1 MGQSVPLGRQP
12 APWRSGPWV
21 GIVVALL
28 FLLLALRQHLFVDS
42 HAVNVMFWD
51 QWDFYQ
57 PLFDGGGLWDMF
69 SRQHG
74 PHRQGLGMLL
84 TALLAWL
91 SDWNSRWD
99 AFGVSFVL
107 IAAALAGLALT
118 RRCGMRG
125 FGLVV
130 VPLLFFNP
138 RQYESFVAA
147 ANISHGAMP
156 LLLLMILCLVWFV
169 ENRLLRHLLLGL
181 CTFLLIF
188 TGFGLFAGLVV
199 PAVLAMELAR
209 RLRKGMEGVLPLWL
223 ALAAIACSWLLFFHG
238 YRFDP
243 AVQGFTFP
251 HPRPG
256 EYLLFMASMLNN
268 FFGITNHGAGSLV
281 VGMALLLFLA
291 LIAFIHGRQ
300 LWRHGLEGQGRS
312 ATLVV
317 LALFALLF
325 CCQTAVGRVVLGW
338 KAASSTSRY
347 VPLLVPGALAMAL
360 HLAGLGARWRPR
372 QLVAVFALVV
382 AVGTTRL
389 HRADI
394 SFIDHY
400 RSGRLAWKAAYLATG
415 DMGKAGELTGF
426 LIYPAVML
434 DERLDFLRGKRLNL
448 FNPDGLP

>member
-1 MGQSVPLGRQP
+1 MDQSVPLGRQS
-12 APWRSGPWV
+12 APWPSRPWV
-21 GIVVALL
+21 GIVVAIV
-28 FLLLALRQHLFVDS
+28 FFLLALRQHLFVDS

-57 PLFDGGGLWDMF
+57 PLFDGGGLWDLF

-107 IAAALAGLALT
+107 IAAALAGLALA
-118 RRCGMRG
+118 RGCGMRG
-125 FGLVV
+125 LGLVV

-156 LLLLMILCLVWFV
+156 LLLLMALCLTWFV
-169 ENRLLRHLLLGL
+169 ESRGLRHLLLAL

-199 PAVLAMELAR
+199 PAVLAMDLVR
-209 RLRKGMEGVLPLWL
+209 RLRGGLGGVLPLWL
-223 ALAAIACSWLLFFHG
+223 TLAAIAGSWLLFCHG

-256 EYLLFMASMLNN
+256 EYLLFMAAMLNN
-268 FFGITNHGAGSLV
+268 FFGITSHGAGSLIF
-281 VGMALLLFLA
+281 GMALLLFLA
-291 LIAFIHGRQ
+291 LILFVHGRQ

-338 KAASSTSRY
+338 KEASATSRY
-347 VPLLVPGALAMAL
+347 VPLLVPAALAMAL

-372 QLVAVFALVV
+372 QVMAVFALVV
-382 AVGTTRL
+382 AIGTTRL

-394 SFIDHY
+394 RFIDHY
-400 RSGRLAWKAAYLATG
+400 QSGRLAWKAAYLATG

-426 LIYPAVML
+426 LIYPAVVL
-434 DERLDFLRGKRLNL
+434 DERLEFLRAKRLNL